1 MQLSSLSRIGFYFN
15 FFISRLKGRI
25 ARLKVFSFKPEQ
37 PSRGNVLISYVLEP
51 FFCLKRGQ
59 PIPNSH
65 TQHWECL
72 QMVKTFLDL
81 GYCVDVIGLFN
92 NIFVPKKDYS
102 IVIDVRWNLE
112 RLAPLLNKD
121 CVRIAHLDTAHHLF
135 HNAAECNRLLALQQ
149 RRGVTLIPRRVD
161 MPHLAI
167 EYADCATILGNEF
180 TIDTFKYAN
189 KPIYRVPISTP
200 EVYPWSED
208 KDFEACRKRF
218 LWFGSGGLVHKGLDL
233 VLEAFAEMPD
243 YDLTICGPIKK
254 EKDFEQAF
262 YQELYQTLNIHT
274 IGWID
279 ISSPK
284 FLEITN
290 SCTGII
296 YPSCSEGGGGCVIT
310 CMHAGLI
317 PIVSYEASV
326 DVHDDFG
333 VTLKECSVEEIKNAL
348 CKISSLSGQ
357 ELKRMARKSWEF
369 ARANHTKEKFAQE
382 YRNVVE
388 NIIASYGKS

>member
-1 MQLSSLSRIGFYFN
+1 MPLSYLSRIGFYFN

-51 FFCLKRGQ
+51 FFCLERGQ
-59 PIPNSH
+59 PIPNYH
-65 TQHWECL
+65 TQHWECM

-81 GYCVDVIGLFN
+81 GYCVDVISLFN
-92 NIFVPKKDYS
+92 DLFVPKKDYS
-102 IVIDVRWNLE
+102 IFIDVRWNLE

-121 CVRIAHLDTAHHLF
+121 CVRIVHIDTAHYLF

-149 RRGVTLIPRRVD
+149 RRRVTLIPRRLD

-167 EYADCATILGNEF
+167 EHAHCATTLGNEF
-180 TIDTFKYAN
+180 TINTHKYAN
-189 KPIYRVPISTP
+189 KPIYRIPISAP

-243 YDLTICGPIKK
+243 YDLTICGPITK

-279 ISSPK
+279 VNSPK

-290 SCTGII
+290 SCIGII

-333 VTLKECSVEEIKNAL
+333 VILKECSIEEIKNTL
-348 CKISSLSGQ
+348 RRISSCSGQ
-357 ELKRMARKSWEF
+357 ELKGMARKSWEF